1 MSHKFFH
8 KFFHKY
14 SDIINP
20 PESNSPNILEIHG
33 FSKPLEVGRLTS
45 PVRVLGLREEEMV
58 VELRHLWPEEM
69 TTAVVRGVMDQKKG
83 EQFEILG
90 KNGDF
95 RWF

>member
-1 MSHKFFH
+1 
-8 KFFHKY
+8 
-14 SDIINP
+14 
-20 PESNSPNILEIHG
+20 
-33 FSKPLEVGRLTS
+33 
-45 PVRVLGLREEEMV
+45 MV

-95 RWF
+95 R